1 LNIFSEPFTP
11 VFLDRLQELLPRYLS
26 ASRWY
31 RAKTRTI
38 QHVSV
43 HDVVTLHEEFFL
55 VVVDVEYLE
64 KDSDRYILPMEVPCL
79 TTSAPEALAID
90 ALANPHLRD
99 ALLKAVAAGAVFRG
113 TKGRF
118 IAARAGAFQ
127 LPATQHGNA
136 LESFVSRAEQS
147 NTSIIYPSYFIFK
160 LFRKIEPGINPDLEV
175 GGFLSE
181 HGFRNT
187 PAFLGSLEYQ
197 DAAGSY
203 TAGILQ
209 QFVPNHGDAWK
220 YTMDELAAFFK
231 RAETSPD
238 SPHLLD
244 GYLASARLLG
254 IRTAEMHTALASTNT
269 GDFAPEPF
277 TATDARQLS
286 EEITA
291 QAGRVF
297 GLLRL
302 KLSSLDDATAGLAFQ
317 VLALES
323 QISDRLAKLNELLTS
338 GPVRIRIHGD
348 YHLGQVLF
356 TGDDFMII
364 DFEGE
369 PARPLAER
377 RSKALAMRD
386 VAGMLRSFDYAAYAA
401 PETHGKNQTWAAFWL
416 IQVTAA
422 YLEAYF
428 ETAAGHPYISADPAG
443 NKFLLDVFLL
453 QKALYEVAYELN
465 NRPDWVYI
473 PLRGILSLFSR
484 SSN

>member
-11 VFLDRLQELLPRYLS
+11 VFLDRLEELLPRYLS

-43 HDVVTLHEEFFL
+43 HDVIALREEFFL

-64 KDSDRYILPMEVPCL
+64 KDSDRYVLPVEVPCL

-99 ALLKAVAAGAVFRG
+99 ALLKAVAANAVFRG
-113 TKGRF
+113 AKGWF
-118 IAARAGAFQ
+118 AAAHASAFQ
-127 LPATQHGNA
+127 LPANPV
-136 LESFVSRAEQS
+136 ESFVSRAEQS
-147 NTSIIYPSYFIFK
+147 NTSIIYPGHFIFK

-175 GGFLSE
+175 GGFLTE
-181 HGFRNT
+181 HGFRNI
-187 PAFLGSLEYQ
+187 PAFLGSLEYK

-231 RAETSPD
+231 RAESTPD

-254 IRTAEMHTALASTNT
+254 IRTAEMHTALAGTYA

-277 TATDARQLS
+277 TAADARQLR

-297 GLLRL
+297 ELLRL
-302 KLSSLDDATAGLAFQ
+302 KLSSLDEPTAGLAFQ
-317 VLALES
+317 VLALEP
-323 QISDRLAKLNELLTS
+323 QILDRLAKLNELLTS

-401 PETHGKNQTWAAFWL
+401 PETHGRNQTWAAFWL

-473 PLRGILSLFSR
+473 PLRGILSLFSGR
-484 SSN
+484 SN

>member
-11 VFLDRLQELLPRYLS
+11 VFLDRLEELLPRYLS
-26 ASRWY
+26 ATRWY

-38 QHVSV
+38 QRVSV
-43 HDVVTLHEEFFL
+43 HDVVALHEEFFL

-64 KDSDRYILPMEVPCL
+64 KDSDRYVLPVEVPCL
-79 TTSAPEALAID
+79 TTSAPEALATD
-90 ALANPHLRD
+90 ALANWHLRD
-99 ALLKAVAAGAVFRG
+99 ALLKAVAANAVFG
-113 TKGRF
+113 GAKGRF
-118 IAARAGAFQ
+118 VAAHAGAFQ
-127 LPATQHGNA
+127 LPATQPGNA
-136 LESFVSRAEQS
+136 LESFVSKAEQS
-147 NTSIIYPSYFIFK
+147 NTSVIYPGHFIFK

-175 GGFLSE
+175 GGFLTE

-203 TAGILQ
+203 SAGILQ

-231 RAETSPD
+231 RAESSPD
-238 SPHLLD
+238 SAHLLD

-254 IRTAEMHTALASTNT
+254 IRTAEMHTVLAGTNT

-277 TATDARQLS
+277 TAAHARQLS
-286 EEITA
+286 EEIAA
-291 QAGRVF
+291 QAVRVLE
-297 GLLRL
+297 LLRL
-302 KLSSLDDATAGLAFQ
+302 KLSSLDEPTAELAFQ
-317 VLALES
+317 VLALEP
-323 QISDRLAKLNELLTS
+323 QIVDRLAKLNEASTN
-338 GPVRIRIHGD
+338 GPVCIRIHGD

-386 VAGMLRSFDYAAYAA
+386 VAGMLRSFDYAAHAA
-401 PETHGKNQTWAAFWL
+401 PENHGKNETWAAFWL

-428 ETAAGHPYISADPAG
+428 ETAANHPYISADPAE

>member
-1 LNIFSEPFTP
+1 
-11 VFLDRLQELLPRYLS
+11 
-26 ASRWY
+26 
-31 RAKTRTI
+31 
-38 QHVSV
+38 V
-43 HDVVTLHEEFFL
+43 HDVVALREEFFL

-64 KDSDRYILPMEVPCL
+64 KDSDRYVLPVEVPCL

-99 ALLKAVAAGAVFRG
+99 ALLKAVAANAAFRG
-113 TKGRF
+113 AKGRF
-118 IAARAGAFQ
+118 AAAHANAFQ
-127 LPATQHGNA
+127 LSANP

-147 NTSIIYPSYFIFK
+147 NTSIIYPGHFIFK
-160 LFRKIEPGINPDLEV
+160 LFRKIELGINPDLEV

-231 RAETSPD
+231 RAELSPD

-254 IRTAEMHTALASTNT
+254 IRTAEMHTALAGKDI

-277 TATDARQLS
+277 TAADAGQLR

-291 QAGRVF
+291 QARSVF
-297 GLLRL
+297 ELLRL
-302 KLSSLDDATAGLAFQ
+302 KLSSLDEPTAGLAFQ
-317 VLALES
+317 VLALEP
-323 QISDRLAKLNELLTS
+323 QIFDRLAKLNDAPAN

-377 RSKALAMRD
+377 RAKALAMRD

-428 ETAAGHPYISADPAG
+428 EMATGYPYISADPAT